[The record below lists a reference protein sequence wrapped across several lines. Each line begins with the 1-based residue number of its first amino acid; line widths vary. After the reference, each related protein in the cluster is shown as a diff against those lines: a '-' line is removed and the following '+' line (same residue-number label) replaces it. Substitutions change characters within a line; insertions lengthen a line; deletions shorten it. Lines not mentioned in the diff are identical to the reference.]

1 VSCDNESAEFEKS
14 GVCGQGFL
22 TAITENGSILFRIS
36 CSKFVLGGIGTV
48 RVQIPL
54 SAAALYER
62 RI

>member
-1 VSCDNESAEFEKS
+1 VSCENESAEFEKS
-14 GVCGQGFL
+14 GVRGQGFL
-22 TAITENGSILFRIS
+22 TASTENGSILFRIS
-36 CSKFVLGGIGTV
+36 CRKFGLGGIGTV